1 VPQGQTLI
9 SILFTD
15 ALAWGWVLENPDA
28 SAQVFAF
35 MPNLIA
41 TAVNISSNEVY
52 TDKLVAYQPDTYD
65 GSTGTILSVY
75 LAYIPASYVDA
86 LSAAIKAPN
95 SAFYTKSFGIPL
107 QLSKVVNPT
116 LPVMAY
122 ASQGISSSAVETKD
136 ANGNI
141 VNTTEVDNSSSEEKK
156 RKTIIIAVVT
166 SIGIFVLGLLSFFAF
181 KRARKNSK
189 NGGNRSPDMQNHLRG
204 LQLQGDR
211 GTNAHSHHMMSQH
224 PNSRSAYMPNEYSH
238 QQDSQQHD
246 NAYAFPAGRPYFGA
260 TVPASH
266 QNPFRISSGSSSNGS
281 SEDSHEMSSYSGS
294 SDDHHQQQQQQQQS
308 NVIYNRQDR
317 QHWTGPRRGHAGNTS
332 GRSSSIDFNSVEGD
346 EVRNSWWRF
355 SDGFGRAFSSPNQVM
370 NTVHEHPTSSSHHQ
384 QSPIGG
390 ATTAASSHM
399 SSTFGGASR
408 AHVRNSARRVNI
420 QRGPRGDL
428 SSAISRP
435 QMQEN
440 SLML

>member
-1 VPQGQTLI
+1 LTTLSTVPQGQTLI

-266 QNPFRISSGSSSNGS
+266 QNILMRCLLIPVLAMIIISSNSNNSSL
-281 SEDSHEMSSYSGS
+281 
-294 SDDHHQQQQQQQQS
+294 
-308 NVIYNRQDR
+308 
-317 QHWTGPRRGHAGNTS
+317 
-332 GRSSSIDFNSVEGD
+332 
-346 EVRNSWWRF
+346 
-355 SDGFGRAFSSPNQVM
+355 
-370 NTVHEHPTSSSHHQ
+370 
-384 QSPIGG
+384 
-390 ATTAASSHM
+390 M
-399 SSTFGGASR
+399 SSTTGKIDSIGL
-408 AHVRNSARRVNI
+408 V
-420 QRGPRGDL
+420 QEED
-428 SSAISRP
+428 
-435 QMQEN
+435 MQEIQVVDHQALI
-440 SLML
+440 SILSKVMKLEILGGDSVMDSVELSQVLIKS